1 MILITIV
8 GSGLLIGIGLL
19 IHYNLS
25 GYKYDA
31 EETVGGA
38 LLILFGILSVIA
50 IIVFAHTYIG
60 LDARISENQ
69 TRYEML
75 TYQWDN
81 NFYDNDNDVG
91 KQQLV
96 DQIREWNEDL
106 ARYKKL
112 QHDAW
117 VGVFVPDVF
126 DQFEFI
132 SLEPPG
138 GD

>member
-1 MILITIV
+1 MILLTIIIV
-8 GSGLLIGIGLL
+8 GLLTGIALL
-19 IHYNLS
+19 IHCNFS
-25 GYKYDA
+25 RYDHDG
-31 EETVGGA
+31 EETAGGA
-38 LLILFGILSVIA
+38 LLILFGILSILAV
-50 IIVFAHTYIG
+50 IVFAYTYIG

-106 ARYKKL
+106 SRYKKL
-112 QHDAW
+112 QHDVW
-117 VGVFVPDVF
+117 IGVFVPDVF